1 MSLISTAD
9 IDREGYQT
17 LQEPLSRDVLAQL
30 EDVLNS
36 AGEDSFRQ
44 RRSGARYAIRN
55 AHLVLPDLRTL
66 IAAGALRE
74 LACDV
79 LGQSATLVSA
89 TLFDKRPGANWFV
102 PPHQDLQVPIQGR
115 TEAPG
120 WTNWSV
126 KAGQQYVEPPLE
138 VLQQMLAVRVHLDEC
153 PGENGALQ
161 VVPRS
166 HRRRLSEEDVSLIAE
181 QEYQLCPVEAGEV
194 LLMNPLLVHRSRSS
208 RLPQRRRVLHVVY
221 CAAKLPGG
229 LAWT

>member
-9 IDREGYQT
+9 IDGEGYQI
-17 LQEPLSRDVLAQL
+17 LHEPLSRDVLAQL
-30 EDVLNS
+30 EAVLDS
-36 AGEDSFRQ
+36 AGEESFRQ

-55 AHLVLPDLRTL
+55 AHLVVPGLQPML
-66 IAAGALRE
+66 AAGALRE
-74 LACDV
+74 LACDA

-138 VLQQMLAVRVHLDEC
+138 VFQQMLAVRVHLDEC
-153 PGENGALQ
+153 PGENGALE

-166 HRRRLSEEDVSLIAE
+166 HRRRLTEEEVALIGT
-181 QEYQLCPVEAGEV
+181 QEFQLCPVDAGEV

-208 RLPQRRRVLHVVY
+208 QLPQRRRVLHVVY
-221 CAAKLPGG
+221 CAADLPGD